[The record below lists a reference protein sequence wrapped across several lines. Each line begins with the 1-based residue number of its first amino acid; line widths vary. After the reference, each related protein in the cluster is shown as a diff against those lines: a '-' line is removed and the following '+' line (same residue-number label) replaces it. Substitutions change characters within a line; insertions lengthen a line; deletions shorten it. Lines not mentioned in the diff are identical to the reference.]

1 MGRGILV
8 VMIDTATAVAE
19 RRAERRRTIGDGSAP
34 ASGRRIPIEVL
45 AKAVERA
52 RSELRG
58 SVAEEALP
66 EMALRLARHRM
77 LSGTE
82 AHR

>member
-1 MGRGILV
+1 
-8 VMIDTATAVAE
+8 MIDTASPAAI
-19 RRAERRRTIGDGSAP
+19 RSAERRRTLGHDSAP
-34 ASGRRIPIEVL
+34 PGRRRIPIEVL

-52 RSELRG
+52 RQELRG

-77 LSGTE
+77 HLAGEVTTRQS
-82 AHR
+82 